1 MPSPVTPASTSTC
14 SPPGPAWP
22 SPPTSSPN
30 WRRLHRWPE
39 RRSAVS
45 RHRLCCNM
53 FRQFRT
59 TSRSTRA
66 ATSRC
71 SRPRCRCRGC
81 RPVPPGWRSTHRP
94 PRSWKRCAS
103 PSTNS
108 PDTHPRPRSEGS
120 LLMSSPHPLPADR
133 TAVITGGASPR
144 GIGRATAD
152 RLARDGWSVAIL
164 DIDGVAA
171 KLAAAEVADKYSVAT
186 LGVAADISD
195 GNSVQEAISQ
205 VEAALPPIIG
215 LANVAGVSSPT
226 EFMDVT
232 PAEWDRVFNVN
243 MRGTYLVTQR
253 VLPSMIAASVGR
265 IVSVSSI
272 SAQRGGGTYSKVP
285 YSASKAAVI
294 GFSRALAR
302 EMGPHNIT
310 VNSVAPG
317 PIDTEIMG
325 GTLTDERK
333 AQMSADIPLG
343 RVGTVQDVAALLT
356 FLMSEDAGYITAATY
371 DVNGGLQIS

>member
-1 MPSPVTPASTSTC
+1 MT
-14 SPPGPAWP
+14 
-22 SPPTSSPN
+22 
-30 WRRLHRWPE
+30 
-39 RRSAVS
+39 
-45 RHRLCCNM
+45 
-53 FRQFRT
+53 
-59 TSRSTRA
+59 
-66 ATSRC
+66 
-71 SRPRCRCRGC
+71 
-81 RPVPPGWRSTHRP
+81 
-94 PRSWKRCAS
+94 
-103 PSTNS
+103 
-108 PDTHPRPRSEGS
+108 
-120 LLMSSPHPLPADR
+120 SPHPFPTQR

-171 KLAAAEVADKYSVAT
+171 KLAAAEVADKYSVST
-186 LGVAADISD
+186 LGVGADISD
-195 GNSVQEAISQ
+195 ENSVRSAITR
-205 VEAALPPIIG
+205 VESTLPPIVG

-243 MRGTYLVTQR
+243 MRGTFLVTQR
-253 VLPSMIAASVGR
+253 VLPAMIAAGVGR

-325 GTLTDERK
+325 GTLSDERK

-343 RVGTVQDVAALLT
+343 RVGSVQDVAALLT